1 MELDKILLGDSYPRI
16 PLCSNLGNSMF
27 DNKGQQMGVILT
39 NRISLSR
46 AYLSLHNLLLL
57 IGLTL
62 NVCHQLSALTTFLE
76 LILTLGRMDG
86 CTNPVLWGSI
96 VSHLMAVNVGLN
108 FDNLDLALITKTKLP
123 P

>member
-1 MELDKILLGDSYPRI
+1 
-16 PLCSNLGNSMF
+16 MF
-27 DNKGQQMGVILT
+27 DNQDQKMGVILT
-39 NRISLSR
+39 NNTFRSR

-57 IGLTL
+57 IARTL
-62 NVCHQLSALTTFLE
+62 NVCHQLSPLTTFLE

-96 VSHLMAVNVGLN
+96 LSHLTTVNVGPN